1 MSKITIT
8 LPEEVVKRVRDE
20 GGAVQIMYNGDVCTE
35 SVGIDHT
42 HFEGLKFY
50 VNGHEVHYSGID
62 EALKAARDKHFENQR
77 TSKTGHNFDDTFT
90 AGWRAAVRYFSG
102 T

>member
-20 GGAVQIMYNGDVCTE
+20 GGAVQVIYNGDVCTE
-35 SVGIDHT
+35 S
-42 HFEGLKFY
+42 EGLKFY

-62 EALKAARDKHFENQR
+62 LAMKAARDKHFENQR